1 MINISRIQEAYIKS
15 KTITDTLEKTMEK
28 GWFFPHMYR
37 ELVEEKNY
45 ISEVINE
52 LAADK
57 LDDYGDECNYG
68 DEYDIW
74 KLYLAELKEKD
85 NLSTL

>member
-1 MINISRIQEAYIKS
+1 
-15 KTITDTLEKTMEK
+15 
-28 GWFFPHMYR
+28 MYK

-45 ISEVINE
+45 VSEVINE
-52 LAADK
+52 LAANK
-57 LDDYGDECNYG
+57 LDDYG